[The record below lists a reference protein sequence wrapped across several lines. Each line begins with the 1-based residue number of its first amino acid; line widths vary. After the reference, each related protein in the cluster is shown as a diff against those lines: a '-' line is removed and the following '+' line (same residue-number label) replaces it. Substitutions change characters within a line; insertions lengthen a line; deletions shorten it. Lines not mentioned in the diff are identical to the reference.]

1 MSVPACVEK
10 GSGSTTLL
18 FLHGVGGGHAAWDA
32 QLEWFAARGY
42 RAAAW
47 DAPGYGASAPVD
59 PYGCEQVARAL
70 HGLIE
75 QRFGGGPLVLVGHS
89 MGGFIAQEAWA
100 LYPQSIKGLV
110 LAFTSPAFGRSEGDF
125 QREFVRQRTAPL
137 DEGRS
142 MAEIAAQ
149 LMPAMRGSGSPPDAL
164 DLAERIMGGVPPQTY
179 RKAVQMLHLRSPRAA
194 ARDQGPDAAARRRR
208 RPDRAGFGH
217 GTHGAENSGRR
228 IRLPARLRPP
238 GTDRAARGIQP
249 CAGGIPPP
257 PHALSPSWTACQAS
271 IPAIR

>member
-179 RKAVQMLHLRSPRAA
+179 RKAVQMLTTFDRRA
-194 ARDQGPDAAARRRR
+194 Q
-208 RPDRAGFGH
+208 
-217 GTHGAENSGRR
+217 
-228 IRLPARLRPP
+228 L
-238 GTDRAARGIQP
+238 
-249 CAGGIPPP
+249 
-257 PHALSPSWTACQAS
+257 
-271 IPAIR
+271 PAIRVPTLLLAGADDRIAPASVMERMAQKIPGAEYACLPGCGHLGPIEQPEAFNHALEGFLLRHTL